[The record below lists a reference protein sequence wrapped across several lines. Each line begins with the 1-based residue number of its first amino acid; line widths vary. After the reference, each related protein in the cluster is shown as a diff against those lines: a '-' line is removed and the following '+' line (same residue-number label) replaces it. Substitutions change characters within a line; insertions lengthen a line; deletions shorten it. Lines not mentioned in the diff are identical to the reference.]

1 METIIYNDDCQL
13 QLPQILESL
22 DRNKVIFVSDPPFNV
37 GYHYKTYKD
46 NLDEEEYY
54 ETLESI
60 FGEDKCVLIHYPE
73 QLYKFSFQIGKFP
86 EKVISWVYNSN
97 TQKQHRDIAFF
108 DIKPNMG
115 GYKQPYKNLNDKRIK
130 ERLEKGFEGANLY
143 DWWEINQVKNV
154 SKEKTE
160 HPCQM
165 PIEVMNRIIGI
176 LPKDS
181 IIIDPFMGSGTTG
194 VAVVNMNKKQNA
206 NRKFIGIEL
215 DEDYFKIALKRLK
228 EAKNEEYK
236 DENENQ
242 MTIFDMLGDDINE

>member
-1 METIIYNDDCQL
+1 
-13 QLPQILESL
+13 
-22 DRNKVIFVSDPPFNV
+22 
-37 GYHYKTYKD
+37 
-46 NLDEEEYY
+46 
-54 ETLESI
+54 
-60 FGEDKCVLIHYPE
+60 
-73 QLYKFSFQIGKFP
+73 
-86 EKVISWVYNSN
+86 
-97 TQKQHRDIAFF
+97 
-108 DIKPNMG
+108 
-115 GYKQPYKNLNDKRIK
+115 
-130 ERLEKGFEGANLY
+130 
-143 DWWEINQVKNV
+143 
-154 SKEKTE
+154 
-160 HPCQM
+160 M

-242 MTIFDMLGDDINE
+242 MTIFDMLGDD